1 MHVAQCAYPLSQ
13 TTKGR
18 HASAEGL
25 TKAVNYTPGLDIH
38 LIVEYRAREAS
49 EGQSKPDMRI
59 HHTGRLLVPPGQWIK
74 HSPLPPSAFL
84 SLSVSWLLTDRSWA
98 RFYNIWQALSGD
110 GCSLSGQLRT
120 QSDCSLL

>member
-1 MHVAQCAYPLSQ
+1 MDVAVCLHFLPLPSVHVAQCAYPLSQ

-59 HHTGRLLVPPGQWIK
+59 HHTGRLLVPPGQCK
-74 HSPLPPSAFL
+74 TFSFTTKCLPLPFS
-84 SLSVSWLLTDRSWA
+84 
-98 RFYNIWQALSGD
+98 
-110 GCSLSGQLRT
+110 QLAPY
-120 QSDCSLL
+120 